1 MFLCFVPGRGSSR
14 PWAWWGWLDG
24 WAYLWAI
31 SAPLAVP
38 APSTRASGLG
48 ERPGPAAVGRGAPQ
62 VGPKTREW
70 RTTPAATK
78 KRSAAFPLGMANALR
93 PGLGSNSSQ
102 PRKAGWI
109 PQGGGR
115 PLLWRFF
122 GGFLIA
128 EKATLRSKPRLASL
142 YPAPQGDAQIPP
154 RLCVTLLYK
163 IPLDTVRMWRYNV
176 HHNEPKAD
184 EACGKRPGSAYRRSD
199 TLRFPGTRGEDC
211 TWM

>member
-1 MFLCFVPGRGSSR
+1 MDEKPPKGPSPLETPIVLCYFVRWGRSR
-14 PWAWWGWLDG
+14 PWAWRGHIDG
-24 WAYLWAI
+24 VSHLW
-31 SAPLAVP
+31 SVP
-38 APSTRASGLG
+38 APLTAFPSIARASSLAVCG
-48 ERPGPAAVGRGAPQ
+48 RFPAAVGRGAPQ

-154 RLCVTLLYK
+154 RLCVTLLCRIY
-163 IPLDTVRMWRYNV
+163 P
-176 HHNEPKAD
+176 
-184 EACGKRPGSAYRRSD
+184 
-199 TLRFPGTRGEDC
+199 
-211 TWM
+211 